1 LADWQISN
9 FIVGHK
15 YRRGAWNL
23 PHKFHLYL
31 ILLFY
36 FSKLYLTV
44 SAKVNTLLNR
54 PDGNMGV
61 GVGRQIRDSIIEEVS
76 KMAILV
82 WQWGERE
89 RG

>member
-31 ILLFY
+31 I
-36 FSKLYLTV
+36 SINNKGTV
-44 SAKVNTLLNR
+44 VHDMVFHLGLDYCLK
-54 PDGNMGV
+54 
-61 GVGRQIRDSIIEEVS
+61 
-76 KMAILV
+76 
-82 WQWGERE
+82 
-89 RG
+89 

>member
-31 ILLFY
+31 IYIVFG
-36 FSKLYLTV
+36 LYWAV
-44 SAKVNTLLNR
+44 PEN
-54 PDGNMGV
+54 
-61 GVGRQIRDSIIEEVS
+61 
-76 KMAILV
+76 
-82 WQWGERE
+82 
-89 RG
+89 

>member
-31 ILLFY
+31 IFTSPQSFVEMFLNPAKNPIQIEPEWLL
-36 FSKLYLTV
+36 
-44 SAKVNTLLNR
+44 
-54 PDGNMGV
+54 
-61 GVGRQIRDSIIEEVS
+61 
-76 KMAILV
+76 
-82 WQWGERE
+82 W
-89 RG
+89 